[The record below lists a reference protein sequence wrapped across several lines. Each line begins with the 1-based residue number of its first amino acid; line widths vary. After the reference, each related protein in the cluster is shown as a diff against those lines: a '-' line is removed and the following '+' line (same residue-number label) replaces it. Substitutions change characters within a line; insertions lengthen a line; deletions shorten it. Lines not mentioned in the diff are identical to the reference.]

1 MRLCWFRAL
10 AQVYAFYFR
19 FKTAQICACEQFGMQ
34 LNQFCCNLKIR
45 FCACVIENNE
55 VLLYKYL
62 YISVE
67 IIMLIFYEI
76 LVYAWAHLGIV

>member
-1 MRLCWFRAL
+1 MYVETRISSEPGLF
-10 AQVYAFYFR
+10 Q
-19 FKTAQICACEQFGMQ
+19 
-34 LNQFCCNLKIR
+34 